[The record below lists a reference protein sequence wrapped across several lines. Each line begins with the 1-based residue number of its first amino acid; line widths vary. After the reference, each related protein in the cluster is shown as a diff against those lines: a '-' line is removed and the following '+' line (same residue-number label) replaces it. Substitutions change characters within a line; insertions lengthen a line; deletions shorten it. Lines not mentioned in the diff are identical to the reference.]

1 LFGIALGNLV
11 RGVNLGGVE
20 NGVSAY
26 EAHYFFLPLWN
37 ASFSPT
43 GTHPGVIDWFT
54 IIIGVIAV
62 IVLTIHGANWVI
74 LKTNSSINDKLKT
87 VVFKLNIALGFLS
100 LFSLSIWKLVHP
112 APFYNFLDKPYRLI
126 FPLLFITGII
136 SLFFVQKFKKDIY
149 GLVSSSLIIIG
160 GITSSLASMFPV
172 ILPSTNSVNPD
183 LTIYNMAATSYGLSV
198 GLSWVIIGG
207 LLIIAYVI
215 IQKRI
220 LDGKIDKMDY
230 GH

>member
-1 LFGIALGNLV
+1 
-11 RGVNLGGVE
+11 
-20 NGVSAY
+20 
-26 EAHYFFLPLWN
+26 
-37 ASFSPT
+37 
-43 GTHPGVIDWFT
+43 
-54 IIIGVIAV
+54 
-62 IVLTIHGANWVI
+62 
-74 LKTNSSINDKLKT
+74 
-87 VVFKLNIALGFLS
+87 
-100 LFSLSIWKLVHP
+100 
-112 APFYNFLDKPYRLI
+112 
-126 FPLLFITGII
+126 
-136 SLFFVQKFKKDIY
+136 LFFVQKFKKDIY